1 MENLYLARQPI
12 YHRNQTVI
20 GYELLYR
27 SSSVNSANVNDDNQ
41 ATLETLL
48 NSFMHIGLENI
59 VGSSLAFLN
68 LPVDFVTNQT
78 LTPMF
83 KGQCVLEILE
93 SVTPTTQV
101 ISGLKF
107 LKQQGYQI
115 ALDDFEY
122 SPKHRAF
129 LELADYV
136 KLDVNNKSEQ
146 DIRNQL
152 TQLKPHK
159 VKVVAEK
166 VETPDMHKLCMQLDF
181 DYFQGYFYCH
191 PLMINQKYMPANK
204 IVVLDLLAKL
214 QNTNIDLAEIE
225 AVLSQDVS
233 LAYKLLRY
241 INSAT
246 FSRRKEISSIQ
257 DAVVMLGINNVRNW
271 LSLILMSKILSDK
284 PAELIVTALA
294 RGKMCELLAAKQNPG
309 IASQMFIT
317 GLFTVI
323 DALMDKPMAELLDTI
338 VLSIPIRLALLDKS
352 GPHGAILN
360 QVLHYE
366 EGNWDKLLQSD
377 TCPEVFRTLYLE
389 AIQWA
394 DATMNALH

>member
-93 SVTPTTQV
+93 SVTPTTPV

-136 KLDVNNKSEQ
+136 KLDVNHKSEQ

-152 TQLKPHK
+152 TQLKPYK

-214 QNTNIDLAEIE
+214 QNSNIDLAEIE

-246 FSRRKEISSIQ
+246 FSRHKEISSIQ

-377 TCPEVFRTLYLE
+377 TCPEVFSTLYLE

-394 DATMNALH
+394 DACMKVLR

>member
-27 SSSVNSANVNDDNQ
+27 SSSVNSANVKDGNQ
-41 ATLETLL
+41 ATLDTLL

-136 KLDVNNKSEQ
+136 KLDVNNKSEG

-152 TQLKPHK
+152 TQLKPYK

-166 VETPDMHKLCMQLDF
+166 VETPDMHKLCMQLGF
-181 DYFQGYFYCH
+181 DYFQGYFYCY

-214 QNTNIDLAEIE
+214 QNNNIDMAEIE
-225 AVLSQDVS
+225 AVLSQDIT

-246 FSRRKEISSIQ
+246 FSRHKEISSIQ

-294 RGKMCELLAAKQNPG
+294 RGKMCELLAAKQNPA

-352 GPHGAILN
+352 GPHGAILT
-360 QVLHYE
+360 QVLYYE

>member
-48 NSFMHIGLENI
+48 NSFMHVGLENI

-101 ISGLKF
+101 ITGLKF

-136 KLDVNNKSEQ
+136 KLDVNHKSEQ

-152 TQLKPHK
+152 TQLKPYK

-166 VETPDMHKLCMQLDF
+166 VETPDMHKLCMQLNF
-181 DYFQGYFYCH
+181 DYFQGYFYCR

-214 QNTNIDLAEIE
+214 QNSNIDLAEIE
-225 AVLSQDVS
+225 AVLSQDVT

-246 FSRRKEISSIQ
+246 FSRHKEISSIQ

>member
-136 KLDVNNKSEQ
+136 KLDVNNKSEG

-152 TQLKPHK
+152 TQLKPYK

-166 VETPDMHKLCMQLDF
+166 VETPDMHKLCMQLGF

-214 QNTNIDLAEIE
+214 QNNNIDLAEIE
-225 AVLSQDVS
+225 AVLSQDIT

-246 FSRRKEISSIQ
+246 FSRHKEISSIQ

-352 GPHGAILN
+352 GPHGAILT